1 MPSCNV
7 FSACYVEMNPCLKIQ
22 KKENKPLPEWPEV
35 QSFSGPGHGLMP
47 MSASVSYP
55 LLSFGVKWASL
66 VAQMVK
72 NLPVTQ
78 GTQVQSLGWED
89 PLEKGM
95 AIQSWKISRTEET
108 GGLQSIQLPRVGH
121 D

>member
-1 MPSCNV
+1 MGSIYFSLRMPSCNV

-72 NLPVTQ
+72 NPPSVWEPW
-78 GTQVQSLGWED
+78 VRSLGWKD
-89 PLEKGM
+89 PLEKR
-95 AIQSWKISRTEET
+95 AATHS
-108 GGLQSIQLPRVGH
+108 SILA
-121 D
+121 